1 MVKLI
6 LLGLLAGALFSST
19 FILNEFM
26 SDAGGHWFWS
36 ASLRYLFMWLLLTLI
51 ITLQHGFNRIK
62 DLTAIFRAHWR
73 FWCITGSI
81 GFGVFYTGICYA
93 GDHVAGWVVAATF
106 MFTVVTS
113 LLVLVAFGQRFDKK
127 FIIYALLVF
136 LGVILVNVSEG
147 LRASAVADIA
157 ASTSMTEMIIFGALP
172 ALVAAFSYPIGN
184 QLVWQVSYNTR
195 MQNAERRKT
204 REKAIDQSLN
214 KQSNNQN
221 SIPPNK
227 SNNYSDNDTSDS
239 QLLASEAPPISV
251 TELDSASKEPT
262 TVQSKSALQKLIS
275 RIPAIE
281 TELLQ
286 NAFNKVWLMTLG
298 SLPFWLILGII
309 VRPQAPSSSQIF
321 NTLLVALLAG
331 VGATS
336 IFLYARER
344 AETSSEVAGVDST
357 QASEVIFALIGG
369 ILLLNNALPSA
380 MGLIGIGLIMLGLVL
395 FAKDG

>member
-1 MVKLI
+1 MIKLI

-19 FILNEFM
+19 FILNEAM
-26 SDAGGHWFWS
+26 SSAGGHWFWS
-36 ASLRYLFMWLLLTLI
+36 ASLRYLFMWLMLTVI
-51 ITLQHGFNRIK
+51 ITMQHGFGRIK
-62 DLTAIFRAHWR
+62 ALTAVFREHWI

-93 GDHVAGWVVAATF
+93 ADHVAGWVVAATF

-113 LLVLVAFGQRFDKK
+113 LLVLLAFGQRFDKK

-136 LGVILVNVSEG
+136 LGVLLVNVSEG
-147 LRASAVADIA
+147 LHAAEVADIA
-157 ASTSMTEMIIFGALP
+157 SKVSMTDMLFFGALP
-172 ALVAAFSYPIGN
+172 ALLAAFCYPIGN

-195 MQNAERRKT
+195 MQNAERRK
-204 REKAIDQSLN
+204 AIANAELQSLDRQN
-214 KQSNNQN
+214 NISSNDINIMPRNNAIHAAMPTQS
-221 SIPPNK
+221 P
-227 SNNYSDNDTSDS
+227 
-239 QLLASEAPPISV
+239 
-251 TELDSASKEPT
+251 
-262 TVQSKSALQKLIS
+262 LQKLIS
-275 RIPAIE
+275 RIPAID
-281 TELLQ
+281 TNLLQ

-298 SLPFWLILGII
+298 SLPFWLILG
-309 VRPQAPSSSQIF
+309 VLVHPAAPSSSQLF

-369 ILLLNNALPSA
+369 MLFLNNTLPSL
-380 MGLIGIGLIMLGLVL
+380 MGLIGIGLIILGLIL

>member
-1 MVKLI
+1 MMVKLI

-19 FILNEFM
+19 FILNELM
-26 SDAGGHWFWS
+26 SSAGGHWFWS
-36 ASLRYLFMWLLLTLI
+36 ASLRYTFMWLMLTVI
-51 ITLQHGFNRIK
+51 ISLQHGFGRIK
-62 DLTAIFRAHWR
+62 ELAAIFYNHWQ

-81 GFGVFYTGICYA
+81 GFGLFYTGICFA
-93 GDHVAGWVVAATF
+93 ADHVAGWVVAATF

-136 LGVILVNVSEG
+136 LGVVLVNVSEG
-147 LRASAVADIA
+147 LQAVEIVDA
-157 ASTSMTEMIIFGALP
+157 ATESSMTDMLLFGALP
-172 ALVAAFSYPIGN
+172 ALLAAFCYPIGN

-195 MQNAERRKT
+195 MQNAKRL
-204 REKAIDQSLN
+204 KAQETDSDQSLDTQSN
-214 KQSNNQN
+214 QSNNDIELAPLN
-221 SIPPNK
+221 SDINAMAQAK
-227 SNNYSDNDTSDS
+227 SPLQ
-239 QLLASEAPPISV
+239 QLIG
-251 TELDSASKEPT
+251 
-262 TVQSKSALQKLIS
+262 
-275 RIPAIE
+275 RIPAID
-281 TELLQ
+281 TNLLQ

-298 SLPFWLILGII
+298 SLPFWLVLGII
-309 VRPQAPSSSQIF
+309 VHPELPDTSQLF

-369 ILLLNNALPSA
+369 ILFLNNTLPSL

>member
-19 FILNEFM
+19 FILNEAM
-26 SDAGGHWFWS
+26 SSAGGHWFWS
-36 ASLRYLFMWLLLTLI
+36 ASLRYTFMWLMLTALI
-51 ITLQHGFNRIK
+51 AMQHGLGRIK
-62 DLTAIFRAHWR
+62 ALAVIFAQHWR
-73 FWCITGSI
+73 FWCLTGSI

-113 LLVLVAFGQRFDKK
+113 LLVLLAFGQRFDKK
-127 FIIYALLVF
+127 FIAYALLVF
-136 LGVILVNVSEG
+136 IGVVLVNVSEG
-147 LRASAVADIA
+147 LRASEAQALV
-157 ASTSMTEMIIFGALP
+157 STSMADMLLFGALP
-172 ALVAAFSYPIGN
+172 ALLAAFCYPIGN
-184 QLVWQVSYNTR
+184 QLVWQVSYNSRLHT
-195 MQNAERRKT
+195 AKRKQ
-204 REKAIDQSLN
+204 EQQK
-214 KQSNNQN
+214 
-221 SIPPNK
+221 SIQPVIN
-227 SNNYSDNDTSDS
+227 
-239 QLLASEAPPISV
+239 EAPLV
-251 TELDSASKEPT
+251 TAINNELPSPDKANNEPLYSELT
-262 TVQSKSALQKLIS
+262 TAALPPQSALQRLVS

-298 SLPFWLILGII
+298 SLPFWLILAMV
-309 VRPQAPSSSQIF
+309 VRPQAPSPSQLF

-344 AETSSEVAGVDST
+344 AVTSSEVAGVDST

-369 ILLLNNALPSA
+369 MLFLNNALPSA
-380 MGLIGIGLIMLGLVL
+380 MGMLGIGLIILGLIL

>member
-1 MVKLI
+1 MIKLI

-19 FILNEFM
+19 FILNEAM
-26 SDAGGHWFWS
+26 SSAGGHWFWS
-36 ASLRYLFMWLLLTLI
+36 ASLRYLFMWLMLTVI
-51 ITLQHGFNRIK
+51 ITMQHGFGRIK
-62 DLTAIFRAHWR
+62 ALTAVFREHWI

-93 GDHVAGWVVAATF
+93 ADHVAGWVVAATF

-113 LLVLVAFGQRFDKK
+113 LLVLLAFGQRFDKK

-136 LGVILVNVSEG
+136 LGVLLVNVSEG
-147 LRASAVADIA
+147 LHAAEVTDIA
-157 ASTSMTEMIIFGALP
+157 SKVSMTDMLFFGALP
-172 ALVAAFSYPIGN
+172 ALLAAFCYPIGN

-195 MQNAERRKT
+195 MQNAERRK
-204 REKAIDQSLN
+204 AIANAELQSLD
-214 KQSNNQN
+214 KQNNISSNDIN
-221 SIPPNK
+221 ITPR
-227 SNNYSDNDTSDS
+227 NN
-239 QLLASEAPPISV
+239 AIHA
-251 TELDSASKEPT
+251 AMPT
-262 TVQSKSALQKLIS
+262 QSSLQKLIS
-275 RIPAIE
+275 RIPAID
-281 TELLQ
+281 TDLLQ

-298 SLPFWLILGII
+298 SLPFWLILG
-309 VRPQAPSSSQIF
+309 VLVHPAAPSSSQLF

-369 ILLLNNALPSA
+369 MLFLNNTLPSL
-380 MGLIGIGLIMLGLVL
+380 MGLIGIGLIILGLIL